1 MSKVIFEFL
10 GKEVII
16 PNTKAEKM
24 KDICQKYADKIDRN
38 INSLIF
44 LYEGKQLNFNLSFN
58 EQANIIDKERNI
70 MKILVYKYEDKNEY
84 ICPKCGEKIKFNI
97 KDDIILPINNIKDVI
112 NGIKL
117 NIDNIIR
124 TSLNNSINIQ
134 LKNINIIINTLN
146 DDIKKINEKM
156 NDLLNHNNNHNNI
169 IKNVNKNN
177 YIISEIMIK
186 KRDIDKKIKI
196 INSYEESSRIDPN
209 NWGINQKN
217 NNEDEIK
224 NCEIKIFDELIPF
237 NYFYKFK
244 SKGKYTIKYSFNNN
258 ITNTG
263 YMFMECAKLT
273 KINLSNFNATNVTNM
288 RCMFAYC
295 SGLTDI
301 NLYNLN
307 TSNVTDM
314 SCMFNGC
321 SGLENIDLSNFNT
334 NNATDM
340 SGMFFKCSGLTYID
354 LFNFNTS
361 NVINMSL
368 MFSNCSGLTN
378 INLSNFNTNNVTDM
392 SYMFS
397 NCSGLENINLSNFN
411 TINVKDMKSMFE
423 NCKKLTKNNIIT
435 KDKKLLNNIS
445 I

>member
-196 INSYEESSRIDPN
+196 INSYEEWMKD
-209 NWGINQKN
+209 INLMKDELK
-217 NNEDEIK
+217 NEDEIK
-224 NCEIKIFDELIPF
+224 KCEIKINDELIPF

-263 YMFMECAKLT
+263 YMFIECAKLT

-361 NVINMSL
+361 KVINMSC

-397 NCSGLENINLSNFN
+397 NCSGLTNINLSNFN